1 MFQHFKKQF
10 VKDYLLALKDKH
22 SIRVKTTVVP
32 LAKSYSNNLLK
43 NILLVLQEIHSY
55 SRHKKP
61 SSTCQV
67 IFKHFTKQF
76 IKEYFTSIAGDTFLL
91 EAQKA

>member
-22 SIRVKTTVVP
+22 SIRVK
-32 LAKSYSNNLLK
+32 N
-43 NILLVLQEIHSY
+43 
-55 SRHKKP
+55 
-61 SSTCQV
+61 
-67 IFKHFTKQF
+67 FTKQF
-76 IKEYFTSIAGDTFLL
+76 IKEYFTSITGDTFLL